1 MVESRLEGGEG
12 WPSMVCVWWAVTF
25 QGEERTHEEAARGTS
40 VAAAAGA
47 HGRQRGGE
55 AGLGPRLT
63 KARDARNTK
72 FKEAFAVR
80 CQLCTCKT
88 L

>member
-12 WPSMVCVWWAVTF
+12 WPSVVCVWWAVTF

-55 AGLGPRLT
+55 VRAFYTRCKLHQESRTLNRRRNFLGI
-63 KARDARNTK
+63 KMIK
-72 FKEAFAVR
+72 
-80 CQLCTCKT
+80 Q
-88 L
+88 